1 MNNSV
6 EWRDKEPYCTE
17 CETKLPGIR
26 GFWFKNC
33 PECGTRTHWQPA
45 DILKVELPKY

>member
-33 PECGTRTHWQPA
+33 PDAAHAPIGNPPTS
-45 DILKVELPKY
+45 